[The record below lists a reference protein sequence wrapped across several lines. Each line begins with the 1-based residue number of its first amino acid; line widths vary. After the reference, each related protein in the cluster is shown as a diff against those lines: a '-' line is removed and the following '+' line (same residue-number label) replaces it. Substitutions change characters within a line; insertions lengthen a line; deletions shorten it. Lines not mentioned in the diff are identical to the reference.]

1 MCHGVGMLWCWG
13 QMWWGE
19 DLQSEHV
26 MKRFKHRGS
35 KTVRRYKNERRKPE
49 LYVLQWRM
57 KQVWMVFQFIYNNT
71 VQCWSAYIP
80 LLTHCWKL
88 CCSEKRRK
96 WERLSAK
103 FHFVSV
109 LERKDRAGSGDRGH
123 ALMSIWV
130 NLIGYPSFLAKP
142 CWEEVMWEDETPC
155 DRWEV
160 PASDLFSGGW
170 RCDSSQSRR
179 EKGWVELMVRI
190 SVSILTSSLRG

>member
-1 MCHGVGMLWCWG
+1 MR
-13 QMWWGE
+13 GE
-19 DLQSEHV
+19 SLDFVSCNDRWNKCGWFFNSYITTLCSAGAETFLSWHAV
-26 MKRFKHRGS
+26 ESFAVEKKGG
-35 KTVRRYKNERRKPE
+35 NERGR
-49 LYVLQWRM
+49 
-57 KQVWMVFQFIYNNT
+57 
-71 VQCWSAYIP
+71 
-80 LLTHCWKL
+80 
-88 CCSEKRRK
+88 
-96 WERLSAK
+96 ERLSAT

-130 NLIGYPSFLAKP
+130 NLIGYPSVLAKP
-142 CWEEVMWEDETPC
+142 CWEEVMWEDETLC